1 MIMMIKQGTP
11 VLGHLHMVIFRLID
25 HWLYHASPT
34 PHWEGKLQPVTV
46 TRQRQLGDFAL
57 RMDSTTPHAKDV
69 GETSIYENTLDYSI
83 YSFHVCVYVYIYI

>member
-1 MIMMIKQGTP
+1 M
-11 VLGHLHMVIFRLID
+11 LHQ
-25 HWLYHASPT
+25 HHT
-34 PHWEGKLQPVTV
+34 GKVNFNRNV

-83 YSFHVCVYVYIYI
+83 YSFHVCVCVCVYIYINNTSGKS